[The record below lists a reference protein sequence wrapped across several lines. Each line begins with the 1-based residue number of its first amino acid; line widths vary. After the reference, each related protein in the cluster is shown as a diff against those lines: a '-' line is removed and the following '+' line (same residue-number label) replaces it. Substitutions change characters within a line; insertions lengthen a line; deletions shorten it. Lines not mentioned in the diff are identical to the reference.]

1 MFECKVD
8 KEDIWLSVG
17 DTDNA
22 ELMTELVTLN
32 LIMLSRLAAD
42 TEVEVG
48 KYKNILVGMIDSIPD
63 DTLTELHTLGQEADG
78 DA

>member
-8 KEDIWLSVG
+8 KEDIWLSIG

-32 LIMLSRLAAD
+32 LIILSRLAAD

-48 KYKNILVGMIDSIPD
+48 KYKKILVGMIDSVPD
-63 DTLTELHTLGQEADG
+63 DDLTELHTLGQEADG
-78 DA
+78 DV